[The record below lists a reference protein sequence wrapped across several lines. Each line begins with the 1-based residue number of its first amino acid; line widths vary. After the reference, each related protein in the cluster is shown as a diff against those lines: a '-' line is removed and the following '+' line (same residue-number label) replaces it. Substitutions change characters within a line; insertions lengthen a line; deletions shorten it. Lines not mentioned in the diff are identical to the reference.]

1 MSINHNTEQILTQH
15 NPLFYLDGCVVMPSQ
30 AAHECVRLGF
40 SSQDKK
46 LFLETMPGVINT
58 DVNHLN
64 LKWKPMFLFEIERER
79 ESSWGKLNSGKVM
92 YTLKLESKKHQTSS
106 IVDW

>member
-1 MSINHNTEQILTQH
+1 
-15 NPLFYLDGCVVMPSQ
+15 
-30 AAHECVRLGF
+30 
-40 SSQDKK
+40 
-46 LFLETMPGVINT
+46 
-58 DVNHLN
+58 